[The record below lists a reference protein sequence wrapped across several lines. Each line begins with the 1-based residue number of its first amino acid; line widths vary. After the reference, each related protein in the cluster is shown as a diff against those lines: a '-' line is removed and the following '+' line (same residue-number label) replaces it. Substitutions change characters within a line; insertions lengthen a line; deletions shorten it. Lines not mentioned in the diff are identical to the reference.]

1 MREEQIQTILADL
14 ESGSAVEV
22 FGESLPRDIS
32 FRIVEVIRNDI
43 GEYSSDLFSSREQI
57 LTDAYL
63 MSEIERLLIELIK
76 IL

>member
-32 FRIVEVIRNDI
+32 FRIVKVIRNDI

-63 MSEIERLLIELIK
+63 MSEIERLLIELTK
-76 IL
+76 LL